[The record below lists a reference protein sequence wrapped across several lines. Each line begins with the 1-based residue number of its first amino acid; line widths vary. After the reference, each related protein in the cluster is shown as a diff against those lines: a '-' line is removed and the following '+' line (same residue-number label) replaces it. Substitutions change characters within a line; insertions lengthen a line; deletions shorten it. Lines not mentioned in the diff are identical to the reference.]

1 MGTNDSHDLI
11 NSESRGIIIR
21 SLQQIFSHKDFVENK
36 MKLWVSFL
44 EINREQVFDLD
55 SGKVPVKLNIREIQ
69 PGLFQVVDLTE
80 SPVSSIS
87 DAVEILT
94 RGAKLRST
102 KSTSL
107 NCQSSRSHAV
117 FTLRLESTD
126 GEGTTT
132 SRKLNLV
139 DLAGSENSNKTKTVG
154 DRCVVYS
161 CLKLNAYISI
171 DISLGSKKPKPSI
184 WA

>member
-1 MGTNDSHDLI
+1 MTIIIVCLGQTGTGKTYSMGTNNSLDLI

-21 SLQQIFSHKDFVENK
+21 SLQQIFSHKDFVEKK

-69 PGLFQVVDLTE
+69 PGLFKVVDLTE
-80 SPVSSIS
+80 TPVSSIS
-87 DAVEILT
+87 TAVEILS

-117 FTLRLESTD
+117 FTIRLESTD
-126 GEGTTT
+126 GEGSTTT
-132 SRKLNLV
+132 RKLNLV
-139 DLAGSENSNKTKTVG
+139 DLAGSENSNKTKTIG
-154 DRCVVYS
+154 DRCVY
-161 CLKLNAYISI
+161 C
-171 DISLGSKKPKPSI
+171 GFE
-184 WA
+184 